1 MCKRPRSSS
10 SPANHG
16 DVFGIVLH
24 AREFVA
30 QCRFAGGL
38 GLNAAH
44 QRPAQQEHAE
54 RDDCGIDDAGENHV
68 AGN

>member
-16 DVFGIVLH
+16 DVFGIVFD
-24 AREFVA
+24 AGQFVA
-30 QCRFAGGL
+30 QLCFARRL
-38 GLNAAH
+38 VLDAAH